1 MKLPSHIH
9 RAVAFLVIAGGI
21 VSAARAAEPSYDQ
34 VVANAQEFLVSKGQ
48 AEDGSFSSQ
57 IGPGITGLVTT
68 ALIRSGRTPDDPA
81 VAKSLK
87 YLEGFVQPDGG
98 VYLKGSRLKNYETC
112 IILAALSEANKD
124 GRYDDTLKNA
134 QKFLRGEQF
143 DEADQIDKADAKYGG
158 AGYGGDSRPDLSNT
172 HFLIEALRATGS
184 SEDDEAVQKALV
196 FVSRCQNLESEFNT
210 FPEAAKINDGGF
222 YYTVAAGG
230 GSAAGR
236 DPDGGLRSY
245 ASMTYAGLKS
255 MVYAGLT
262 KDDPRVKAAHEWI
275 SKHYDLESNPG
286 MGTAGLYYYYHT
298 FAKALDAL
306 GEKSI
311 VDADGKEHD
320 WRADLL
326 ATLAAKQKADG
337 SFVNANDR
345 WMEGDANLSTGFALL
360 ALTYAKP
367 TPQP

>member
-1 MKLPSHIH
+1 MAPLKYLLLAWIALT
-9 RAVAFLVIAGGI
+9 AVARG
-21 VSAARAAEPSYDQ
+21 AEPSYDQ
-34 VVANAQEFLVSKGQ
+34 VVANAQAYLTEKGQ
-48 AEDGSFSSQ
+48 AADGSYSSQ

-68 ALIRSGRTPDDPA
+68 SLIRSGRAPDDPA

-98 VYLKGSRLKNYETC
+98 VYQKGSRLKNYETC
-112 IILAALSEANKD
+112 IVLACFSEANKD
-124 GRYDDTLKNA
+124 GRYDAILKNA
-134 QKFLRGEQF
+134 GKFLRGEQF
-143 DEADQIDKADAKYGG
+143 DEADQLDKSDAKYGG

-172 HFLIEALRATGS
+172 HFFIEALRSTGS
-184 SEDDEAVQKALV
+184 GADDPAVQKALI
-196 FVSRCQNLESEFNT
+196 FVSRCQNLESEYNT

-222 YYTVAAGG
+222 YYSVAAGG

-236 DPDGGLRSY
+236 DPEGGLRSY

-262 KDDPRVKAAHEWI
+262 KDDPRVKAAHTWI
-275 SKHYDLESNPG
+275 QKHYDLESNPG

-306 GEKSI
+306 GDKEV
-311 VDADGKEHD
+311 VDADGKSHD
-320 WRADLL
+320 WRAELL
-326 ATLAAKQKADG
+326 ASLSAKQKPDG

-345 WMEGDANLSTGFALL
+345 WMEGDANLATGFALL
-360 ALTYAKP
+360 ALSYAKP
-367 TPQP
+367 Q

>member
-1 MKLPSHIH
+1 MRRSTIPRWSTTAL
-9 RAVAFLVIAGGI
+9 
-21 VSAARAAEPSYDQ
+21 AALLCATTLTVRAAEPNYDQ
-34 VVANAQEFLVSKGQ
+34 VVANAQEYLVAKGQ
-48 AEDGSFSSQ
+48 EEDGSYSSSV
-57 IGPGITGLVTT
+57 GPGITGLVTT
-68 ALIRSGRTPDDPA
+68 SLLRSGRTPQDPA

-87 YLEGFVQPDGG
+87 YLEGFVQADGG
-98 VYLKGSRLKNYETC
+98 VYKQGSRLKNYETC
-112 IILAALSEANKD
+112 IILACFKEANGD
-124 GRYDDTLKNA
+124 GKYDEILKNA

-143 DEADQIDKADAKYGG
+143 DESDKIDQADAKYGG

-172 HFLIEALRATGS
+172 HFFIEALRATGS
-184 SEDDEAVQKALV
+184 GEDDEAVQKALV

-236 DPDGGLRSY
+236 DDEGGLRSY

-255 MVYAGLT
+255 MVYAGLK
-262 KDDPRVKAAHEWI
+262 KDDPRVKAASTWI

-306 GEKSI
+306 GDKEV
-311 VDADGKEHD
+311 VDADGEAHD

-326 ATLAAKQKADG
+326 ATLAAKQRPDG
-337 SFVNANDR
+337 SFVNKNDR

-360 ALTYAKP
+360 ALSYAKP
-367 TPQP
+367 TP